1 MPVSVRAP
9 CAGSV
14 RAAVT
19 GTEMRE
25 SMYNILICDDE
36 KDIVNA
42 LKIYLNDSNY
52 HFLEAF
58 DGEEA
63 VHLVDT
69 NEVHLVLMDIR
80 LPFHN
85 GFYWCTE
92 IRKVSKLPMIFVSS
106 MNDNM
111 NLVMAI
117 NMGGDDFITK
127 PFDLNV
133 LTVKIQAML
142 RRTYEFAGESH
153 MLEHQGVWLNLSD
166 GTLTYEEQILELSK
180 NERKILQTLLENPG
194 AIVTRENLMMA
205 LWESDVYVDE
215 NTLSVNVNRLRRKL
229 ETIGLTD
236 FILTRKGIGYQ
247 IKNGS

>member
-1 MPVSVRAP
+1 
-9 CAGSV
+9 
-14 RAAVT
+14 
-19 GTEMRE
+19 
-25 SMYNILICDDE
+25 MYNILICDDE

-153 MLEHQGVWLNLSD
+153 MLEHQGMWLNLSD

-180 NERKILQTLLENPG
+180 NERRILQTLLENPG

>member
-1 MPVSVRAP
+1 
-9 CAGSV
+9 
-14 RAAVT
+14 
-19 GTEMRE
+19 
-25 SMYNILICDDE
+25 MYNILICDDE

-194 AIVTRENLMMA
+194 AIVARENLMMA

>member
-1 MPVSVRAP
+1 
-9 CAGSV
+9 
-14 RAAVT
+14 
-19 GTEMRE
+19 
-25 SMYNILICDDE
+25 MYRILVVEDDE
-36 KDIVNA
+36 VIAKTIRQH
-42 LKIYLNDSNY
+42 LQSWNY
-52 HFLEAF
+52 EVFAVADF
-58 DGEEA
+58 NSVMEEFA
-63 VHLVDT
+63 RVKP
-69 NEVHLVLMDIR
+69 HLVLMDIR

-92 IRKVSKLPMIFVSS
+92 SRKVSKLPMIFVSS

>member
-1 MPVSVRAP
+1 
-9 CAGSV
+9 
-14 RAAVT
+14 
-19 GTEMRE
+19 
-25 SMYNILICDDE
+25 MYRILVVEDDE
-36 KDIVNA
+36 VIAKTIRQH
-42 LKIYLNDSNY
+42 LQSWNY
-52 HFLEAF
+52 EVFAVADF
-58 DGEEA
+58 NSVMEEFA
-63 VHLVDT
+63 RVKP
-69 NEVHLVLMDIR
+69 HLVLMDIR

-117 NMGGDDFITK
+117 NMGGDDFFTK
-127 PFDLNV
+127 PIDQNV
-133 LTVKIQAML
+133 FTVKIQ
-142 RRTYEFAGESH
+142 
-153 MLEHQGVWLNLSD
+153 
-166 GTLTYEEQILELSK
+166 
-180 NERKILQTLLENPG
+180 
-194 AIVTRENLMMA
+194 
-205 LWESDVYVDE
+205 YVDE

>member
-1 MPVSVRAP
+1 
-9 CAGSV
+9 
-14 RAAVT
+14 
-19 GTEMRE
+19 
-25 SMYNILICDDE
+25 MYNILICDDE

-42 LKIYLNDSNY
+42 LKIYLNDTNY

-63 VHLVDT
+63 VHMVET

-117 NMGGDDFITK
+117 NMGGDDFISK

>member
-1 MPVSVRAP
+1 
-9 CAGSV
+9 
-14 RAAVT
+14 
-19 GTEMRE
+19 
-25 SMYNILICDDE
+25 MYRILVVEDDE
-36 KDIVNA
+36 VIAKTIRQH
-42 LKIYLNDSNY
+42 LQSWNY
-52 HFLEAF
+52 EVFAVADF
-58 DGEEA
+58 NSVMEEF
-63 VHLVDT
+63 VRVKP
-69 NEVHLVLMDIR
+69 HLVLMDIR

-92 IRKVSKLPMIFVSS
+92 IRKVSKLPIIFVSS

-236 FILTRKGIGYQ
+236 FILTRKGIVYQ

>member
-1 MPVSVRAP
+1 
-9 CAGSV
+9 
-14 RAAVT
+14 
-19 GTEMRE
+19 
-25 SMYNILICDDE
+25 MYRILVVEDDE
-36 KDIVNA
+36 VIAKTIRQH
-42 LKIYLNDSNY
+42 LQSWNY
-52 HFLEAF
+52 EVFAVVDF
-58 DGEEA
+58 NSVMEEFA
-63 VHLVDT
+63 RVKPHL
-69 NEVHLVLMDIR
+69 LLMDIR

-92 IRKVSKLPMIFVSS
+92 IRKVSKLPIIFVSS

-153 MLEHQGVWLNLSD
+153 MLEHQGMWLNLSD

-205 LWESDVYVDE
+205 LWEVMCMWMKTHCRSM
-215 NTLSVNVNRLRRKL
+215 
-229 ETIGLTD
+229 
-236 FILTRKGIGYQ
+236 
-247 IKNGS
+247 

>member
-1 MPVSVRAP
+1 
-9 CAGSV
+9 
-14 RAAVT
+14 
-19 GTEMRE
+19 
-25 SMYNILICDDE
+25 MYRILVVEDDE
-36 KDIVNA
+36 IIAKTIQQHLQSWDYEVCPVTDF
-42 LKIYLNDSNY
+42 NDVMA
-52 HFLEAF
+52 AF
-58 DGEEA
+58 ARVEP
-63 VHLVDT
+63 
-69 NEVHLVLMDIR
+69 HLVLMDIG

-92 IRKVSKLPMIFVSS
+92 IRKVSKLPIVFLSS
-106 MNDNM
+106 MSDNM

-142 RRTYEFAGESH
+142 RRAYEFAGESH
-153 MLEHQGVWLNLSD
+153 MLSYQGVWLNVSD
-166 GTLTYEEQILELSK
+166 GTLTCGEQKLELSK
-180 NERKILQTLLENPG
+180 NERGILQTLFENPG

-229 ETIGLTD
+229 ETIGLKD
-236 FILTRKGIGYQ
+236 FIRTRKGIGYQ
-247 IKNGS
+247 VKVGSETETGK